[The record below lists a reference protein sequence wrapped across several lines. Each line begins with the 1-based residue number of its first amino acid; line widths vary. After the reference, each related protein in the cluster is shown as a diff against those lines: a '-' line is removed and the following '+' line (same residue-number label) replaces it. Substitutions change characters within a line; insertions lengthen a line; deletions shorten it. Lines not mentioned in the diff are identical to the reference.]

1 MHIRTA
7 TAEEMLALWGET
19 PKNLTPTARFF
30 YENMTSG
37 CATLFSW
44 DRDGELVGEL
54 YLFRA
59 LSDPDFADGKRRGY
73 LCAFRIREDLRG
85 RGLGTALM
93 EHVITRAAR
102 EGFAEL
108 TIGADFTEEANVRLY
123 RRLGFT
129 ERVKDCVLDPCAMDE
144 NMEPEACA
152 GFHLLLKRL

>member
-1 MHIRTA
+1 MRIRTA
-7 TAEEMLALWGET
+7 GSGEMIALWGES
-19 PKNLTPTARFF
+19 PGNLTPGARFF

-54 YLFRA
+54 YLFRT

-73 LCAFRIREDLRG
+73 LCAFRIRKDLRG
-85 RGLGTALM
+85 RGLGTALL
-93 EHVITRAAR
+93 EHVITQAAR

-108 TIGADFTEEANVRLY
+108 TIGVDFTEEANVRLY
-123 RRLGFT
+123 HRLGFA
-129 ERVKDCVLDPCAMDE
+129 ELVKDCVFDPCAMDE